1 MVIAAVLLH
10 IGIAL
15 CMGLVTF
22 SLMMLT
28 GVLVFIPAPAVRH
41 LFSRFGH
48 ELTGLRPIPAA
59 G

>member
-28 GVLVFIPAPAVRH
+28 AVLVFIPAAAVRN
-41 LFSRFGH
+41 LFSRLGR
-48 ELTGLRPIPAA
+48 ELAGVRPIPAA